1 MTAASQ
7 RLKNRQREKE
17 KREQKNNEKKRK
29 TLAKIRNNVQYDK
42 RGRQKKTKPN
52 LISNIGKNA
61 DYGQRAA
68 KLKESLGGI
77 GSMENYKKTEK
88 EAFKKADKFKKKQA
102 KEKLKIKKDKERK
115 ANSGSGS
122 TRKNT
127 PTGYVR
133 VKGGRLVST
142 RTAKGKHAMNKLK
155 AKKRAQE
162 AAKRRLGK

>member
-1 MTAASQ
+1 MTASQQ

-29 TLAKIRNNVQYDK
+29 NLDKIRNNVQYDK

-88 EAFKKADKFKKKQA
+88 EAFKKADKYVKNKEKENKKKLKVKDKGKVSRKGTNVMKKFIRHNGKIIKKSSVA
-102 KEKLKIKKDKERK
+102 GRELMKKLKIRK
-115 ANSGSGS
+115 
-122 TRKNT
+122 
-127 PTGYVR
+127 
-133 VKGGRLVST
+133 
-142 RTAKGKHAMNKLK
+142 
-155 AKKRAQE
+155 
-162 AAKRRLGK
+162 